1 MSPYDAFLGRRLLHF
16 LAAADAGN
24 LHRAAET
31 LGLSQPALTVSLRN
45 LEQEIDATLFERSVK
60 GVTLTPAGELFYRHA
75 GALRTA
81 SRQAQD
87 ELKALRTGEAGTL
100 RIGAGV
106 AWSAT
111 VLPEVLRDMRRD
123 YPGLSIDLLTG
134 VGDQLAMQFAEG
146 RIDLLLVAGGLAGQP
161 LEDARREQLVTL
173 PMELVVA
180 RDHPLVGQGPVGVR
194 QIAGY
199 DWVGFADD
207 DSFLHLSALLTA
219 RHGLAPPR
227 MAMRANSVAALG
239 TFVRGTDAVMVVI
252 SSLASAMC
260 DETLV
265 TLPLQEP
272 LWDMPVSLFCRE
284 LVAGRPVTLDFT
296 ERLRRAIETVVA
308 QGHA

>member
-1 MSPYDAFLGRRLLHF
+1 MSPYDAFLSRRLLHF
-16 LAAADAGN
+16 LAAADVGN

-81 SRQAQD
+81 SRQARD

>member
-1 MSPYDAFLGRRLLHF
+1 MSPYDAFLSRRLLHF
-16 LAAADAGN
+16 LAAADVGN

-81 SRQAQD
+81 SRQARD

-173 PMELVVA
+173 PMEL
-180 RDHPLVGQGPVGVR
+180 
-194 QIAGY
+194 
-199 DWVGFADD
+199 
-207 DSFLHLSALLTA
+207 
-219 RHGLAPPR
+219 
-227 MAMRANSVAALG
+227 
-239 TFVRGTDAVMVVI
+239 
-252 SSLASAMC
+252 
-260 DETLV
+260 
-265 TLPLQEP
+265 
-272 LWDMPVSLFCRE
+272 
-284 LVAGRPVTLDFT
+284 
-296 ERLRRAIETVVA
+296 
-308 QGHA
+308 

>member
-1 MSPYDAFLGRRLLHF
+1 MPSPSSS
-16 LAAADAGN
+16 N
-24 LHRAAET
+24 
-31 LGLSQPALTVSLRN
+31 SSKPAS
-45 LEQEIDATLFERSVK
+45 
-60 GVTLTPAGELFYRHA
+60 
-75 GALRTA
+75 LRTA

>member
-1 MSPYDAFLGRRLLHF
+1 MSSFDAFLNRRLLHF
-16 LAAADAGN
+16 LATADAGN
-24 LHRAAET
+24 IHRAAET

-45 LEQEIDATLFERSVK
+45 LEQDIDATLFERSVK

-111 VLPEVLRDMRRD
+111 VLPQVLRDLRRD
-123 YPGLSIDLLTG
+123 YPGLAIDLLTG

-146 RIDLLLVAGGLAGQP
+146 RIDLLLVAGGLAGHE
-161 LEDARREQLVTL
+161 LSDARREQLVTL
-173 PMELVVA
+173 PMRLVVSH
-180 RDHPLVGQGPVGVR
+180 DHPLVGRGPVGVR
-194 QIAGY
+194 QLAGY
-199 DWVGFADD
+199 DWVGFYDD
-207 DSFLHLSALLTA
+207 DSFVQLAALLTA

-227 MAMRANSVAALG
+227 MAMRANSVAALS

-252 SSLASAMC
+252 SSLASAMR
-260 DETLV
+260 DDDLV
-265 TLPLQEP
+265 TLPLEEP
-272 LWDMPVSLFCRE
+272 LWDMPVSLCCRE
-284 LVAGRPVTLDFT
+284 LVAGRPVTRDFT
-296 ERLRRAIETVVA
+296 ERLRRAILAAVE
-308 QGHA
+308 GG